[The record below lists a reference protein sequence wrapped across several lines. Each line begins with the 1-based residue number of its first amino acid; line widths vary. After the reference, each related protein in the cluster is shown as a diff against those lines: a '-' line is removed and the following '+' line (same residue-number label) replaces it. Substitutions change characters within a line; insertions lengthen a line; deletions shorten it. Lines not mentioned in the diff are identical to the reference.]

1 MIRWSNPSWTD
12 LSRVPRYVWTKDWT
26 TISRNSRVG
35 FHRLRLLLIR
45 HRWVFIMIVG
55 SIIIG
60 LLLVLRKIRMSRVLM
75 RLCWRS
81 RTFRNHR
88 DCKCF
93 TNCRQGVPHASM
105 TSREY
110 FYKRENKP
118 NLDERLF
125 DNFKI
130 EKSDIEHTPS
140 FKKMRGR
147 SMNIEQKH
155 INGIGFY
162 NV

>member
-1 MIRWSNPSWTD
+1 
-12 LSRVPRYVWTKDWT
+12 
-26 TISRNSRVG
+26 
-35 FHRLRLLLIR
+35 
-45 HRWVFIMIVG
+45 
-55 SIIIG
+55 
-60 LLLVLRKIRMSRVLM
+60 
-75 RLCWRS
+75 
-81 RTFRNHR
+81 
-88 DCKCF
+88 
-93 TNCRQGVPHASM
+93 M

-130 EKSDIEHTPS
+130 EKTDIEHTPS

-155 INGIGFY
+155 VNGIEFY
-162 NV
+162 NF